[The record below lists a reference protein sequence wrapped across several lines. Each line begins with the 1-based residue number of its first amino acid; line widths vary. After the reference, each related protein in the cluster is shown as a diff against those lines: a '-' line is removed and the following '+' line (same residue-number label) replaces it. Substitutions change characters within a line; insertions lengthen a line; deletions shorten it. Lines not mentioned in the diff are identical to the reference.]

1 MTNRHNGKLF
11 GPRTK
16 QQVALGTL
24 TQIFSAYDSDHSQV
38 ILHRLR
44 PLRHSLLFLNLGR
57 PTTIYV
63 LAFIEVVLHA
73 CCSERDRKRVKIL
86 LLIHCQLLAVTKL
99 RSVGQI
105 ESLLAAFT
113 MLVRELIKVVIA
125 LPDIFPFCANLLL
138 VTVI

>member
-11 GPRTK
+11 VPRTK
-16 QQVALGTL
+16 QQVTLGTL

-44 PLRHSLLFLNLGR
+44 ALRHCLLFLNLGR

-73 CCSERDRKRVKIL
+73 CRSERDRQRVKIL
-86 LLIHCQLLAVTKL
+86 LLIRCQLLAVTKL

-113 MLVRELIKVVIA
+113 MLVRELIKLIIA
-125 LPDIFPFCANLLL
+125 LPDIFPFRTNLLL